1 METIQN
7 LNENDIEDN
16 IIITTYHS
24 SKGLEAPV
32 VFMVEVDK
40 DYVGESESEQLKRKL
55 IYVAMTRAENNLLI
69 INWQQFEQFFDLYM
83 SYGGN

>member
-1 METIQN
+1 MVNN

-32 VFMVEVDK
+32 VFMVDVDK
-40 DYVGESESEQLKRKL
+40 VYVGES
-55 IYVAMTRAENNLLI
+55 
-69 INWQQFEQFFDLYM
+69 
-83 SYGGN
+83 

>member
-1 METIQN
+1 
-7 LNENDIEDN
+7 DIEDN

-40 DYVGESESEQLKRKL
+40 VYVGELDSEQLKRKL
-55 IYVAMTRAENNLLI
+55 IYVAMTRASEKLYISSKVNNDGKYISELKRLA
-69 INWQQFEQFFDLYM
+69 NQTKC
-83 SYGGN
+83 

>member
-1 METIQN
+1 MVSD

-24 SKGLEAPV
+24 SKGLEASV

-40 DYVGESESEQLKRKL
+40 VYVGESESEQLKRKL
-55 IYVAMTRAENNLLI
+55 IYVGMTRASER
-69 INWQQFEQFFDLYM
+69 LYIY
-83 SYGGN
+83 SKVNDNGKYLTELKSLSNR